1 MVFRLF
7 LSAQD
12 GWIRL
17 DGVLRLGGNA
27 RVKFVDGI
35 REEDDA
41 SLGSYTKFGSNS
53 ILNGKRL
60 KTNNRG
66 KTKKIPLQ

>member
-1 MVFRLF
+1 M
-7 LSAQD
+7 D
-12 GWIRL
+12 KIRWSSPSREVMQ
-17 DGVLRLGGNA
+17 G
-27 RVKFVDGI
+27 VKFVDGI